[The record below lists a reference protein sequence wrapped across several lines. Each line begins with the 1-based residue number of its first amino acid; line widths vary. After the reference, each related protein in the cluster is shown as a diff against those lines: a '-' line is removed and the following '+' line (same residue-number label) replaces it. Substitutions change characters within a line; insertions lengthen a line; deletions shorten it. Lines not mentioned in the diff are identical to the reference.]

1 MQASLKFATEPTRT
15 LDALTATNTSSSFT
29 ATTQSTDVD
38 ALTHGNVNAAAAAA
52 RGGVGEE
59 EMDVNVLRDEI
70 MCDIVDALE

>member
-15 LDALTATNTSSSFT
+15 IDALTATNTSSFT

-38 ALTHGNVNAAAAAA
+38 TLTHGNVNAAAAAT

>member
-15 LDALTATNTSSSFT
+15 IDALTATNTSSFT

-38 ALTHGNVNAAAAAA
+38 ALTHGNVNAAAA